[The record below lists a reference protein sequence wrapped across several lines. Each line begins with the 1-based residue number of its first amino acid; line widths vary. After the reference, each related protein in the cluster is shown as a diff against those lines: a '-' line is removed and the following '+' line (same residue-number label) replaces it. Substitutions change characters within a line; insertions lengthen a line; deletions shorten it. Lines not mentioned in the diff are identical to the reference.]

1 MREFEQR
8 RKIKRILYSKLSV
21 GVLCIVALV
30 LIKSA
35 ISAYA
40 KYRMSDKAYQETT
53 REYTDLVARKA
64 QLESDIA
71 RLGTREGVEA
81 DIRTKFGMVKD
92 GEQILILVD
101 RGTTSQPIPSKASAF
116 DALKSLFKR

>member
-8 RKIKRILYSKLSV
+8 RKVRRLLYSKFSV
-21 GVLCIVALV
+21 AVLCVVALV

-35 ISAYA
+35 ISAYS
-40 KYRMSDKAYQETT
+40 KSRVSDTAYQEIA
-53 REYTDLVARKA
+53 REYTELLARKT
-64 QLESDIA
+64 QLESDIE
-71 RLGTREGVEA
+71 RLRTPRGVEA

-92 GEQILILVD
+92 GEHMLILVD
-101 RGTTSQPIPSKASAF
+101 RGTTTPSVAPKASAF

>member
-8 RKIKRILYSKLSV
+8 RKVRRLLYSKFSV
-21 GVLCIVALV
+21 AVLCVVALV

-35 ISAYA
+35 ISAYN
-40 KYRMSDKAYQETT
+40 KSHVSDTAYQETA
-53 REYTDLVARKA
+53 REYAELLARKA
-64 QLESDIA
+64 QLESDIE
-71 RLGTREGVEA
+71 RLRTPQGVEA

-92 GEQILILVD
+92 GEHMLILVD
-101 RGTTSQPIPSKASAF
+101 RGTTTPSVAPKASAF